1 MPAPHCALVVEDDE
15 RNAADLSD
23 ILRTIDCEP
32 EVARSKEEALGLL
45 ANRPPCV
52 ILLDLQIPRT
62 KRGLKGESAVGIS
75 LLEDIRRLFGG
86 RLRRDSWIPV
96 IVISGHAGEIEDV
109 VELMKLDA
117 DDLIQKPY
125 EADDVAGKVRQAL
138 DRSGRAS
145 HLDCRT
151 TAVVR
156 TAPYAI
162 DIPGKRQKRR
172 TIVRI
177 GGKQAKLRDGPLCAL
192 LRLLL
197 GHARGESVPLIDFSG
212 ERQDQAAAYKAVDR
226 LREDL
231 SNVLDDPTRFIVNS
245 QSTYTLSEDAS
256 LGEVN
261 TEWLIAL
268 GNQTITDLARA
279 LEIARRP

>member
-1 MPAPHCALVVEDDE
+1 MPAPHCALIVEDDE
-15 RNAADLSD
+15 RNAVDLSD

-32 EVARSKEEALGLL
+32 EVARSKEEALSLL

-62 KRGLKGESAVGIS
+62 KRGLKGDSSVGIS

-86 RLRRDSWIPV
+86 RLRRESWIPV

-125 EADDVAGKVRQAL
+125 DADDVAGKVRQAL

-145 HLDCRT
+145 HVDCEPT
-151 TAVVR
+151 TVVPS
-156 TAPYAI
+156 APYEI
-162 DIPGKRQKRR
+162 EIPGKAQKRR
-172 TIVRI
+172 TIIRI
-177 GGKQAKLRDGPLCAL
+177 GGKQAKLRDGSLCAL
-192 LRLLL
+192 LRLLV
-197 GHARGESVPLIDFSG
+197 GHARGESVPLIAFSG

-231 SNVLDDPTRFIVNS
+231 SNVLDDPTRFIVNR
-245 QSTYTLSEDAS
+245 QSAYTLADDVS
-256 LGEVN
+256 LGDVN
-261 TEWLIAL
+261 IEWLVAL
-268 GNQTITDLARA
+268 GNQTITHLART
-279 LEIARRP
+279 LEIARGQ

>member
-1 MPAPHCALVVEDDE
+1 MLAPHCALVVEDDE

-32 EVARSKEEALGLL
+32 EVARSKEEALSLL
-45 ANRPPCV
+45 ATRPPCV

-145 HLDCRT
+145 HVDCLT
-151 TAVVR
+151 TASVP
-156 TAPYAI
+156 TATYAI
-162 DIPGKRQKRR
+162 DIPGKAQKRR

-177 GGKQAKLRDGPLCAL
+177 GGKQAKLRDGSLCAL
-192 LRLLL
+192 LRLLV

-212 ERQDQAAAYKAVDR
+212 DRQDQSAAYKAVDR

-245 QSTYTLSEDAS
+245 QSSYTLSEGVS

-268 GNQTITDLARA
+268 GNQTITELARA